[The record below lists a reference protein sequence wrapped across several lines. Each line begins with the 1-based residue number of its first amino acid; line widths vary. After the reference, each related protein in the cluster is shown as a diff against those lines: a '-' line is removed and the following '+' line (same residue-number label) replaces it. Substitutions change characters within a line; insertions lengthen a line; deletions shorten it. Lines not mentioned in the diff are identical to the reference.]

1 MESEILN
8 EQSEDEEPEE
18 QESSDESGDELF
30 EDVDERFST
39 PQEIEETKKNLQR
52 AWTKKTTA
60 LAEERKR
67 LEIDVERFK
76 QKAEMYDK
84 LASDPE
90 QAIEV
95 LQRMTGKSSKNR
107 ANDLDDEDDDFADY
121 GENAESMKRLVKSIT
136 NKVTKSITQQM
147 SPLIQNVA
155 ESSADKEMKSL
166 SSWVDTQ
173 SKKTGLDLPD
183 PNMYE
188 PTIKNLMSSGL
199 TAIQA
204 YKASIN
210 LDKLQ
215 IRKPVV
221 KKKAGSFQP
230 GNTKTT
236 FNSKAGFT
244 TDDAIARRKE
254 GKRGGLSLE
263 EIADMV
269 DKRET

>member
-1 MESEILN
+1 MGRSEELDD
-8 EQSEDEEPEE
+8 ETTEDLEDTSEE
-18 QESSDESGDELF
+18 QESSEESDELF
-30 EDVDERFST
+30 DGLDVPPDLED
-39 PQEIEETKKNLQR
+39 TKKNMQR

-107 ANDLDDEDDDFADY
+107 ANDLGDEDDDFADY

-147 SPLIQNVA
+147 SPLIQNIA

-269 DKRET
+269 DKRGT